1 MGGKDGENVINLND
15 LSQFIPYQHFKTE
28 GMFCLRELFQKGDCL
43 QTEHEGCIFLSTS
56 PSIFEEVST
65 FSVGKKRVPM
75 PMLWAGSIPK
85 NFHQIVEC
93 SNVNAETNKHSNN
106 NLPRRYAF
114 NGSNCGGN
122 FNVQRHISLLFAT
135 LGFILNL
142 EMSILSSAQE
152 NRISWPKR
160 KFFRRDS
167 FTQEKMLEV
176 QTHCR
181 DLLTKGKL
189 LGLLTSTIQTAL
201 LARPVVIYN
210 NRDSDIEVYLIIR

>member
-1 MGGKDGENVINLND
+1 MPQRTFSERG
-15 LSQFIPYQHFKTE
+15 LSV
-28 GMFCLRELFQKGDCL
+28 
-43 QTEHEGCIFLSTS
+43 QTEHEGCVFLSTS
-56 PSIFEEVST
+56 PSIVEEVST

-106 NLPRRYAF
+106 NSPRRYAF

-122 FNVQRHISLLFAT
+122 FKVQRHISLLFAT
-135 LGFILNL
+135 LGFILSL

-152 NRISWPKR
+152 NRVSWPKR
-160 KFFRRDS
+160 RFYRRDS

>member
-1 MGGKDGENVINLND
+1 MPQRTFSEKG
-15 LSQFIPYQHFKTE
+15 LSV
-28 GMFCLRELFQKGDCL
+28 
-43 QTEHEGCIFLSTS
+43 QTEHEGCVFLSTS
-56 PSIFEEVST
+56 PSIVEEVST
-65 FSVGKKRVPM
+65 FSVSKKRVPM

-85 NFHQIVEC
+85 NFHQIEC

-152 NRISWPKR
+152 NRISWPKSR
-160 KFFRRDS
+160 FFKRDS

-210 NRDSDIEVYLIIR
+210 NRDSDIEVYMIIR

>member
-1 MGGKDGENVINLND
+1 MPQRTFSERG
-15 LSQFIPYQHFKTE
+15 LSV
-28 GMFCLRELFQKGDCL
+28 
-43 QTEHEGCIFLSTS
+43 QTEHEGCVFLSTS
-56 PSIFEEVST
+56 PSIVEEVST

-189 LGLLTSTIQTAL
+189 LGLLTSAIQTAL
-201 LARPVVIYN
+201 LARSVVIYN
-210 NRDSDIEVYLIIR
+210 SRKRY

>member
-1 MGGKDGENVINLND
+1 MPQRTFSEKG
-15 LSQFIPYQHFKTE
+15 LSV
-28 GMFCLRELFQKGDCL
+28 
-43 QTEHEGCIFLSTS
+43 QTEHEGCVFLSTS
-56 PSIFEEVST
+56 PSIVEEVST
-65 FSVGKKRVPM
+65 FSVSKKRVPM

-85 NFHQIVEC
+85 NFHQIEC

-152 NRISWPKR
+152 NIISWPKSR
-160 KFFRRDS
+160 FFRRDS

-210 NRDSDIEVYLIIR
+210 NRDSDIEVYMIIR